1 MSTTQYSTAHYGL
14 DVAHA
19 ADCAAFDRGR
29 AKGQLEASVDM
40 ARSWLLDLARDDEWI
55 ATGMARAHWGQ
66 GWSDLIARQASGV
79 DW

>member
-1 MSTTQYSTAHYGL
+1 MIANDAL
-14 DVAHA
+14 DYAHA
-19 ADCAAFDRGR
+19 GHMTGFDRGR

-40 ARSWLLDLARDDEWI
+40 ARQWLLDLAVDDEWI
-55 ATGMARAHWGQ
+55 ATGTARAHWGQ